1 MAAEQ
6 SPVARC
12 SYLRCVFHVCSHP
25 CKAEWGRLE
34 VASDVE
40 AGMDSYDVSNTTGF
54 VSPAGDAI
62 EGPIDLSHILDLRR
76 PHRYPVRVSG
86 DALRERGI
94 HPGDILIADTAAMP
108 VAGRVVIAMVFGDV
122 LVCQLT
128 FRRGQWWL
136 KPSGTGE
143 QPVAVQDDA
152 EIWAV
157 IAGLVRTD
165 I

>member
-1 MAAEQ
+1 
-6 SPVARC
+6 
-12 SYLRCVFHVCSHP
+12 
-25 CKAEWGRLE
+25 
-34 VASDVE
+34 VASDGE
-40 AGMDSYDVSNTTGF
+40 DGSGGYDGSNTTGF

-94 HPGDILIADTAAMP
+94 HPGDILIADAAAMP
-108 VAGRVVIAMVFGDV
+108 AAGRVVIAMVFGDV

-136 KPSGTGE
+136 KPAGPGRE
-143 QPVAVQDDA
+143 PVAVQGEA
-152 EIWAV
+152 EVWAV

-165 I
+165 V

>member
-1 MAAEQ
+1 M
-6 SPVARC
+6 
-12 SYLRCVFHVCSHP
+12 
-25 CKAEWGRLE
+25 
-34 VASDVE
+34 ASDGDDA
-40 AGMDSYDVSNTTGF
+40 AGGYDGSNTTGF

-94 HPGDILIADTAAMP
+94 HPGDILIADAAAMP
-108 VAGRVVIAMVFGDV
+108 AAGRVVIAMVFGDV

-136 KPSGTGE
+136 KPSGPDR
-143 QPVAVQDDA
+143 QPVAVQGEA
-152 EIWAV
+152 EVWAV

-165 I
+165 V

>member
-1 MAAEQ
+1 MSGGGEDG
-6 SPVARC
+6 SN
-12 SYLRCVFHVCSHP
+12 
-25 CKAEWGRLE
+25 G
-34 VASDVE
+34 
-40 AGMDSYDVSNTTGF
+40 YDGSNTTGF
-54 VSPAGDAI
+54 VSPAGDSI

-94 HPGDILIADTAAMP
+94 HPDDILIADAAAVP
-108 VAGRVVIAMVFGDV
+108 AAGRVVIAMVFGDV

-128 FRRGQWWL
+128 YCRGQWWL
-136 KPSGTGE
+136 KPTGPGKE
-143 QPVAVQDDA
+143 PMAVQDEA

-165 I
+165 V